1 MRLVGIGFS
10 ALALVGLI
18 ACSKVPDTVKIGVAQ
33 PLSGPLAALGKD
45 MLQGVELAVKEINAS
60 GVEVDG
66 KTVRFQIVAVDDQS
80 SAGIGEQ
87 VARQLVDQGVVAV
100 IGHLNSGVSIQA
112 APIYA
117 AKNIPQLAI
126 STQPKYTQLGFAT
139 TLRLVASD
147 TIQGRA
153 MGAYAATTLSESA
166 GACAVVDDSSS
177 YGKAL
182 ADLAEKSLRTHGR
195 TVALRRSFDDKT
207 TEFGPL
213 VKELKTRSV
222 ETIVT
227 TLADFQVVALVK
239 QLADAGL
246 NNIKIVGGDTLK
258 TNKLL
263 AQKLPL
269 EVFAASPVLEP
280 TEFYRGAKFVD
291 AFSAA
296 HGQAPVY
303 GAHYAYDAMYLL
315 SNAVQRAKSVDGKVL
330 TAKLRE
336 LDFMAPVTNVM
347 KFGAD
352 GEQIYGSVGIYR
364 PRGGRWEA
372 LMSSDRW

>member
-45 MLQGVELAVKEINAS
+45 MLEGVQLAVKEINAS
-60 GVEVDG
+60 GVAVDG

-80 SAGIGEQ
+80 SPGVGAQ
-87 VARQLVDQGVVAV
+87 VARHLVDEGVVAV
-100 IGHLNSGVSIQA
+100 IGHLNSGVSIEA

-117 AKNIPQLAI
+117 ARNIPQLAI
-126 STQPKYTQLGFAT
+126 STQPKYTQLGFPT

-147 TIQGRA
+147 AIQGRA
-153 MGAYAATTLSESA
+153 MGTYAATTLSESA
-166 GACAVVDDSSS
+166 CAVVDDSTS

-182 ADLAEKSLRTHGR
+182 ADLAEKSLNAHGR

-207 TEFGPL
+207 TEFGAL

-227 TLADFQVVALVK
+227 TLADFQVVALVQ
-239 QLADAGL
+239 QLADAQL
-246 NNIKIVGGDTLK
+246 TNIKIVGGDTLK

-269 EVFAASPVLEP
+269 EVFATSPVLEP
-280 TEFYRGAKFVD
+280 REFYRGAKFVE
-291 AFSAA
+291 AFNTAYG
-296 HGQAPVY
+296 HAPVY
-303 GAHYAYDAMYLL
+303 GSHYAYDAMYLL
-315 SNAVQRAKSVDGKVL
+315 SNAVHRANSVDGKVL
-330 TAKLRE
+330 TTKLRQ
-336 LDFMAPVTNVM
+336 LDYMAPVTNVM
-347 KFGAD
+347 KFGPD
-352 GEQIYGSVGIYR
+352 GEQLYGSVGVYR
-364 PRGGRWEA
+364 PRGGRWEP